1 MTDEEAQQILMLI
14 QELKDKVDSLIEQQK
29 DSNAYSQTG

>member
-29 DSNAYSQTG
+29 DSDAYPQTG